1 MAKGDGAYP
10 ACLDHTTLKPES
22 IDGEVAKLFG
32 DVDSER
38 GDTLIAFGWAMA
50 EFLAKH
56 SG

>member
-1 MAKGDGAYP
+1 MLTP
-10 ACLDHTTLKPES
+10 
-22 IDGEVAKLFG
+22 GEVAKLFG